1 MQRIKIAALGWTED
15 ALTLGA
21 MRALKSASRVLLR
34 TGKIG
39 AADWLRA
46 EGVAFE
52 TLDALYEDCEDF
64 DELNRKIADAVKA
77 AEGAVYGVPDLR
89 DETVRLLLRECEAEC
104 LPGVGTG
111 CEFGRG
117 GLGKFFAQRARWLSG
132 AGTGLPATGQ
142 RSQASVDGG
151 IPSERFRGVC
161 RAGRRDGAH

>member
-1 MQRIKIAALGWTED
+1 ERYILEANMQRIKIAALGWTED

-104 LPGVGTG
+104 LPGV
-111 CEFGRG
+111 
-117 GLGKFFAQRARWLSG
+117 
-132 AGTGLPATGQ
+132 PA
-142 RSQASVDGG
+142 
-151 IPSERFRGVC
+151 
-161 RAGRRDGAH
+161 